1 MTFDGLAFLKEFNI
15 PFVTHSPNV
24 SQGWVGLK
32 CPFCGDKS
40 DHLGLNLSVGAFS
53 CWRCGSKGTIET
65 IQHLLGIPR
74 QDASRIYAQ
83 FLVRKVG
90 KNEASY
96 RPKASASQVILPG
109 RDFTRTERKYL
120 ERRHLVSAIGRYD
133 LRSGGISGD
142 WAWRIVIPIILNGV
156 IVSATGRYIVK
167 PPEGVPKYKTLSHEH
182 EIIHHKHLLFGLDY
196 VEDRIVVVE
205 GPIDAIRGG
214 AGFASSFGI
223 TMMPEQLALLS
234 KYKDVVFLFDNEDQA
249 QRQAEKYATMVAM
262 LGNSNVE
269 VARLEG
275 IKDLGDATD
284 DEIADVRKE
293 FRLLC

>member
-1 MTFDGLAFLKEFNI
+1 MIFDGLAFLKEFNI
-15 PFVTHSPNV
+15 PYVTQSANV
-24 SQGWVGLK
+24 SQGWVGLR
-32 CPFCGDKS
+32 CPDCGDKS
-40 DHLGLNLSVGAFS
+40 DHLGLNLAVGAFS

-90 KNEASY
+90 KNEGSY
-96 RPKASASQVILPG
+96 RPKASASQVILPEKT
-109 RDFTRTERKYL
+109 FTKTEQKYL
-120 ERRHLVSAIGRYD
+120 ARRHLSNAVGLYD

-167 PPEGVPKYKTLSHEH
+167 PPEGVPKYKTLSHGQ
-182 EIIHHKHLLFGLDY
+182 EIVHHKHILLGLDF
-196 VEDRIVVVE
+196 VEDKIIVVE

-214 AGFASSFGI
+214 PGFASSFGI
-223 TMMPEQLALLS
+223 NMMPEQIALLS
-234 KYKDVVFLFDNEDQA
+234 KYKEVIFLFDNEDQA
-249 QRQAEKYATMVAM
+249 QRQAEKYATMVAT
-262 LGNSNVE
+262 LGSGNVE

-293 FRLLC
+293 FGL